1 MSITNMDSNIGYLK
15 LIIGPMFAGKSTE
28 LLRIINMYKILNK
41 KILII
46 NHNINKRY
54 DQPNSSIVTHD
65 KNKIDNCLAIT
76 SLNEISDEFIELHD
90 VIIIEELQFFEAAYI
105 NIVKMVD
112 NFKKHV
118 ICAGLDGDFN
128 RQPFGDVLRLI
139 PHCDDIIKLKAL
151 CKKCGD
157 GTPAL
162 FSKRIVNNDKTT
174 LVGSNDCY
182 EAVCRMHYLE

>member
-65 KNKIDNCLAIT
+65 RNKIDNCLAVT
-76 SLNEISDEFIELHD
+76 SLNEISDEFIGLHD
-90 VIIIEELQFFEAAYI
+90 VIIIEELQFFEDAYI

-112 NFKKHV
+112 DFKKHV

-139 PHCDDIIKLKAL
+139 PHCDDIVKLKAL

>member
-1 MSITNMDSNIGYLK
+1 MSITNMDSNTGYLK

-90 VIIIEELQFFEAAYI
+90 VIIIEELQFFEDAYI

-112 NFKKHV
+112 NFKKHF

-139 PHCDDIIKLKAL
+139 PHCDDIVKLKAL

-182 EAVCRMHYLE
+182 EAVCEHYLE

>member
-1 MSITNMDSNIGYLK
+1 MVI
-15 LIIGPMFAGKSTE
+15 
-28 LLRIINMYKILNK
+28 KI
-41 KILII
+41 ILI
-46 NHNINKRY
+46 HNINKRY

-65 KNKIDNCLAIT
+65 RNKIDNCLAVT

-90 VIIIEELQFFEAAYI
+90 VIIVEELQFFEDAYI

-128 RQPFGDVLRLI
+128 RQPFGDVLSLI
-139 PHCDDIIKLKAL
+139 PHCDDIVKLKAL

-182 EAVCRMHYLE
+182 EAVCRNHYLE

>member
-1 MSITNMDSNIGYLK
+1 M
-15 LIIGPMFAGKSTE
+15 
-28 LLRIINMYKILNK
+28 
-41 KILII
+41 
-46 NHNINKRY
+46 
-54 DQPNSSIVTHD
+54 
-65 KNKIDNCLAIT
+65 
-76 SLNEISDEFIELHD
+76 
-90 VIIIEELQFFEAAYI
+90 
-105 NIVKMVD
+105 
-112 NFKKHV
+112 FKKHV

-151 CKKCGD
+151 CKRCGN

-162 FSKRIVNNDKTT
+162 FSKRIVNNSKTT

>member
-1 MSITNMDSNIGYLK
+1 MDSNTGYLK

-65 KNKIDNCLAIT
+65 QNKIDNCLAVN
-76 SLNEISDEFIELHD
+76 SLNELSDEFIQLHD
-90 VIIIEELQFFEAAYI
+90 VIIVEELQFFEDAYE
-105 NIVKMVD
+105 NIVKFVD
-112 NFKKHV
+112 IFKKHV

-151 CKKCGD
+151 CKRCGN
-157 GTPAL
+157 GTSAL
-162 FSKRIVNNDKTT
+162 FSKRIVNNNKTT

-182 EAVCRMHYLE
+182 EAVCRIHYLE